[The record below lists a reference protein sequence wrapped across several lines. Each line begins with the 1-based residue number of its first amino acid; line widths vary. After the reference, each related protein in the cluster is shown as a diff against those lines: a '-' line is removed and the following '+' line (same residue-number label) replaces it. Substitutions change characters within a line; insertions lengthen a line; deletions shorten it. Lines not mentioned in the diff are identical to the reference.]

1 MNKVQYEKE
10 TGIHLLVQDVLKK
23 GVENK
28 MKWWN
33 DLDKGSQRILIIWVI
48 ALENG
53 LIIGLMGRLCLGG

>member
-10 TGIHLLVQDVLKK
+10 TGFHLLVQDVLKR

-33 DLDKGSQRILIIWVI
+33 NLDKGSQKILIIWVI